1 MWRVKTRK
9 MINRVKKLLENREV
23 GIMSSSQIKHYSV
36 LVPLIIKD
44 NKISIL
50 FEKRSK
56 NITQSSD
63 ICFPGGKVE
72 LNESYEFAA
81 MRETHEELLVK
92 IEQIEILG
100 ELDMYVAHDKL
111 IVHPFIGVIHDY
123 QKTFF
128 EDEVE
133 EIYLIALDELLMHE
147 PEMYAGKFT
156 LQLGDDFPYS
166 KIEGGRSYPWREP
179 SHQILFYNTI
189 EITIW
194 GMTAQILRA
203 ALDIIKVSD

>member
-1 MWRVKTRK
+1 
-9 MINRVKKLLENREV
+9 MIKRIKEILDRREV

-36 LVPLIIKD
+36 LVPIVFDGEKY
-44 NKISIL
+44 SVL

-63 ICFPGGKVE
+63 ICFPGGRVE

-81 MRETHEELLVK
+81 IRETHEELLVD
-92 IEQIEILG
+92 IDQIEVLG
-100 ELDMYVAHDKL
+100 ELDRYIAHDKL
-111 IVHPFIGVIHDY
+111 IVHPFIGIIHDY
-123 QKTFF
+123 QNTYF

-133 EIYLIALDELLMHE
+133 EVYLIDLDQLLTHE
-147 PEMYAGKFT
+147 PEIYAGKFT

-179 SHQILFYNTI
+179 SHQILFYNTN

-203 ALDIIKVSD
+203 ALDIIKLSD